1 VVDDRAGSWRL
12 EDLIPKTLSLLHEW
26 VPRAK
31 RIDMVNQA
39 NDPGHAVFAKVMLDA
54 AQLRGLGCKVFQVR
68 DEGELVTT
76 IAGSTADAL
85 HMIATQMIYARP
97 GRVAATAVERS
108 LPLANTGGPA
118 RDPTASGIRCS
129 YCHSQRELYSRAA
142 DCVDR
147 ILRGAKAA
155 DIPVA
160 QPLRYEFIINL
171 KTVRAMGLTI
181 PRALWLRTDETIE

>member
-54 AQLRGLGCKVFQVR
+54 ARLRGLGCKVFQVR

-85 HMIATQMIYARP
+85 LMIATQMIYARP
-97 GRVAATAVERS
+97 GRIAATAVGTKPAACKYGWACTRPDRKWHPVLL
-108 LPLANTGGPA
+108 LPQPA
-118 RDPTASGIRCS
+118 RALQSRGRLRRPHPAWRQGGRHSGG
-129 YCHSQRELYSRAA
+129 AA
-142 DCVDR
+142 
-147 ILRGAKAA
+147 
-155 DIPVA
+155 VA
-160 QPLRYEFIINL
+160 L
-171 KTVRAMGLTI
+171 
-181 PRALWLRTDETIE
+181 